1 MIHFLEALLGLWV
14 AWLIRKALITYYVH
28 KRLCP
33 ACNGHGHLLQ
43 VMQVEPMIVEF
54 RASLLATRAILL

>member
-1 MIHFLEALLGLWV
+1 VGICV

-33 ACNGHGHLLQ
+33 ACNGHGVVDQ
-43 VMQVEPMIVEF
+43 VMQVNPLV
-54 RASLLATRAILL
+54 TRPRICHAYKLKGYV